1 MATTF
6 HKLKIK
12 DITKETH
19 DTVSIAFDIPESI
32 ADNFKFIP
40 GQYLTFKKEINGED
54 LRRSYSICSALK
66 DDELRVA
73 VKQVDGGRFSSFAN
87 TQLHKGDV
95 LEVMEPMGKF
105 HTSIDSKHKKNYAAF
120 AAGSGITPIMS
131 IMKSVLEEEGESTF
145 TLFYGNK
152 SVDSIIFHEKIEA
165 LKNKY
170 LGRLIVHH
178 VLSREKLESDL
189 FYGRL
194 DKVKAK
200 KITQSLINPK
210 LIDEFFLCGP
220 YEMIMDVKEVL
231 EEIDIEKSKIHFELF
246 TTPGEKVIRKKSN
259 VQETFIAEITIKSDG
274 NTFEIKLKNDE
285 ESILDTA
292 LKTGAD
298 LPFACKGGV
307 CCTCKAKLE
316 EGKVEMDVNYGLEDD
331 EVEAGFILT
340 CQAHPITPK
349 VVVNFDV

>member
-6 HKLKIK
+6 HKLSIK
-12 DITKETH
+12 DIRKETQ
-19 DTVSIAFDIPESI
+19 DTVSIAFDVPEKI
-32 ADNFKFIP
+32 ADQFNFIP
-40 GQYLTFKKEINGED
+40 GQYLTIKTAIKGEEV
-54 LRRSYSICSALK
+54 RRSYSICSALSEK
-66 DDELRVA
+66 ELRVA
-73 VKQVDGGRFSSFAN
+73 VKKVEGGKFSSFAN
-87 TQLHKGDV
+87 EHLKAGDT

-105 HTSIDSKHKKNYAAF
+105 HTDISPSRNKNYAAF

-131 IMKSVLEEEGESTF
+131 IMKTVLEEEKDSSF
-145 TLFYGNK
+145 TLFYGNR
-152 SVDSIIFHEKIEA
+152 SVDSIIFHEAIEA
-165 LKNKY
+165 LKNQY

-178 VLSREKLESDL
+178 VLSRERLESEL
-189 FYGRL
+189 FYGRI
-194 DKVKAK
+194 DKEKAT
-200 KITQSLINPK
+200 KITQLLIKPK
-210 LIDEFFLCGP
+210 QIDEYFLCGP

-231 EEIDIEKSKIHFELF
+231 EEIGIEKSNIHFELF
-246 TTPGEKVIRKKSN
+246 TTPGEKVVRKKST
-259 VQETFIAEITIKSDG
+259 VQESFIAEITVKSDG
-274 NTFEIKLKNDE
+274 NTFDIKLKNDE

-307 CCTCKAKLE
+307 CATCKAKLE